1 MSTNNRITSRGW
13 RGRVLATCIAG
24 LALGGVAEAQDTG
37 PITLTVKDTELSA
50 VLELLALNTQLN
62 IVASPRVSGVVT
74 ANLFDVS
81 FEEALDSILKVN
93 GFVWEREG
101 NFVYIYTQAEFEE
114 VRARQRRKSSRIF
127 ELDFLSSA
135 DAQEFITPLLSDE
148 GQASSRGEVAA
159 GFEASVGAGGAD
171 DYAYAAR
178 IVVNDFAE
186 NLEEIGT
193 LLEELDTPPRQVLVE
208 ATIMQSALNEANAF
222 GVDFSVIGSLD
233 FNDLTNPLTAVNDL
247 LAGNETGP
255 DSPASAGDGFEPGDN
270 KAGGVVSGVGNT
282 AGAAGLKVG
291 VISGDFS
298 VFLKAL
304 DEVTD
309 TAVLAR
315 PKILA
320 LNRQRASVLV
330 GQRIGYLSTTATET
344 SSTQTVEY
352 LDTGIQLKFR
362 PFISGNGMIRLELQP
377 SVSEAQLRNI
387 TNQGGLAVT
396 IPDEITN
403 ELTTNVRVQDGE
415 TLVLGGLY
423 RESNVTTRRQVPVL
437 GDIPLLGAAF
447 RGNEDII
454 RREEIIFLI
463 TPTVMDDSVMWAAG
477 KTAGDYTNSLLVG
490 SREGLLPFS
499 RTRQTE
505 GHNRKAVDAYKR
517 GDLDM
522 AVFHA
527 NNSLRLAPVQPEM
540 RNFRDRVLGT
550 EEIAYQ
556 RSLMYRVFRGQFE
569 GTGNGG

>member
-1 MSTNNRITSRGW
+1 MSTNNRITLRGW

-101 NFVYIYTQAEFEE
+101 NFVYIYTQAEYEE
-114 VRARQRRKSSRIF
+114 VRARARRKSSRIF
-127 ELDFLSSA
+127 ELDYLSAA
-135 DAQEFITPLLSDE
+135 DAQEFITPLLSEE
-148 GQASSRGEVAA
+148 GQASSRGDVAA
-159 GFEASVGAGGAD
+159 GFEASVGSGGAD

-178 IVVNDFAE
+178 IVVNDFSD
-186 NLEEIGT
+186 NLEEIAT
-193 LLEELDTPPRQVLVE
+193 LLEDLDTPPRQVLVE
-208 ATIMQSALNEANAF
+208 ATIMQSALNESNAF

-247 LAGNETGP
+247 LTGNETGP
-255 DSPASAGDGFEPGDN
+255 DVPASGGDGFQPGDN

-344 SSTQTVEY
+344 ASTQTVEY

-362 PFISGNGMIRLELQP
+362 PFISNNGMIRLELQP

-423 RESNVTTRRQVPVL
+423 RESNATSRRQVPVL

-447 RGNEDII
+447 RGHDDTI

-463 TPTVMDDSVMWAAG
+463 TPTVMDDSAMWAAG
-477 KTAGDYTNSLLVG
+477 RDAGDYANGLLVG

-527 NNSLRLAPVQPEM
+527 NNSLRMAPVQPEM

-556 RSLMYRVFRGQFE
+556 RSLMYRVFRGQYE